1 MFGRLILYSMIL
13 PLSDVMTLCVY
24 DGFCFALALGLDV
37 GVDCCF
43 ALEGTREG
51 TRFAPFCPLYTIFGV
66 EISMWVRIDGQDA
79 LWIGRSS
86 NGTDRRGSV
95 REGHFMRGIE
105 DITYLSITA
114 KLAFSRLDQ
123 GRPLWSGSGEFV
135 SVGRGQRRR
144 VATPIRYVLNELPCF
159 CSNTLFSGL
168 TMQSITRHGFPA
180 LRVTRK

>member
-1 MFGRLILYSMIL
+1 MFGRFILYSMIL

-24 DGFCFALALGLDV
+24 DGFCFALPFEFDV

-51 TRFAPFCPLYTIFGV
+51 TCFAPFCPLYTIFGV

-95 REGHFMRGIE
+95 REGRFMR
-105 DITYLSITA
+105 Y
-114 KLAFSRLDQ
+114 
-123 GRPLWSGSGEFV
+123 
-135 SVGRGQRRR
+135 
-144 VATPIRYVLNELPCF
+144 
-159 CSNTLFSGL
+159 
-168 TMQSITRHGFPA
+168 
-180 LRVTRK
+180 